1 MTGLWKEGGL
11 TFLGMAAIMD
21 PPRLDINIFENNEF
35 PKFRPE
41 SAQAIKQ
48 CKEAGIKVGVIF
60 DLWSLY
66 YFKLFAQFF
75 DVHWRIN
82 I

>member
-35 PKFRPE
+35 QNCRPE

-48 CKEAGIKVGVIF
+48 CKEAGIKVRII
-60 DLWSLY
+60 LHLSNPH
-66 YFKLFAQFF
+66 FF
-75 DVHWRIN
+75 H
-82 I
+82 